1 MNKLLVKRQGELQ
14 HSNMP
19 LAARTKSLAA
29 SRSEPEPCQ
38 ANAISAGFCVTV
50 AD

>member
-1 MNKLLVKRQGELQ
+1 MNKLLVRREGEPQ

-19 LAARTKSLAA
+19 LAAPTKSLAT
-29 SRSEPEPCQ
+29 SRSKPEPCQ
-38 ANAISAGFCVTV
+38 ASTISAGFWVTV